1 MFELREI
8 RGIWGL
14 DKNLHRRGAEAGKD
28 RGENAEKIGAPDIQ
42 DGVSDK
48 ADRVGIYVPHER

>member
-8 RGIWGL
+8 
-14 DKNLHRRGAEAGKD
+14 RGAEAGKD